1 MKRKIIQENREEVV
15 DTMVESKEW
24 EAVVVVAKGV
34 LKIKTIMEDK
44 MKKIS
49 RELNINLNTVEIK
62 HSKLEVNS
70 MTMTVIQKIIELP
83 EPEKI
88 FLWEVIEAVGSY
100 EVPLVEEVEKI
111 SEVVDVAVRITEVV
125 EEVEMTPIET
135 ISEISVR
142 HKKDCKNHL

>member
-1 MKRKIIQENREEVV
+1 MKRMSIQENWEEVE
-15 DTMVESKEW
+15 DTIVESKEW
-24 EAVVVVAKGV
+24 EAVAVVVKGV

-49 RELNINLNTVEIK
+49 QELNINLNTVQIK

-70 MTMTVIQKIIELP
+70 MTKTVIQEILELP

-88 FLWEVIEAVGSY
+88 FLWEVIEAVGSH

-111 SEVVDVAVRITEVV
+111 SEVVDVAARSTEVV
-125 EEVEMTPIET
+125 DEVEMTPIET

-142 HKKDCKNHL
+142 HKKDCKSHL